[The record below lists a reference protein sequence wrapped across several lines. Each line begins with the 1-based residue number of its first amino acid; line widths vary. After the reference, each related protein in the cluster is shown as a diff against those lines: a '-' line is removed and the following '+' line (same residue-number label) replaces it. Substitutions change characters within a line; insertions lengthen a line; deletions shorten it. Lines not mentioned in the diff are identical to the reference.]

1 MRPKTEQSRQSKE
14 VGVSQPDSLSIHR
27 SFVLRL
33 YPSADF
39 DAAEISGRL
48 EHVVSG
54 EAKEFRSVAD
64 LLDSIRQLL
73 RRAGP

>member
-1 MRPKTEQSRQSKE
+1 MRSETEQRRQPE
-14 VGVSQPDSLSIHR
+14 EAIVARPDNLSIHR

-33 YPSADF
+33 YPGADF

-73 RRAGP
+73 RRTGP